1 MKLPSDFDSIPW
13 LESPLRSKAG
23 TILLAG
29 SLRNSPGISVDRM
42 RILGNYAL
50 VILLRGSGV
59 YRDARGRE
67 IPLRGGHAVHVFPE
81 LAHAYGP
88 SAPGAEWNEIYV
100 VYEGPVFSTL
110 RDCSL
115 LSADQPISRLRS
127 TSQTFERLM
136 RIFEQVRPGVE
147 RHATRAVGEFL
158 ALLFD
163 ILTHPDISTA
173 TAEDE
178 TTRAAM
184 GLLAAPQ
191 EGRWLSA
198 DEVAAQVGMAYET
211 FRKRFK
217 RSIGLPPARYQ
228 MQKKIE
234 RACASLYHGSPSLKR
249 LAADLGFFD
258 EFHFSKAFRQ
268 LVGQPPSAYR
278 RRLGG

>member
-1 MKLPSDFDSIPW
+1 MLPSDFDSIPW
-13 LESPLRSKAG
+13 LESPLKSKAG

-29 SLRNSPGISVDRM
+29 SLRNSPGIGVDHM

-50 VILLRGSGV
+50 VILLSGSGI

-67 IPLRGGHAVHVFPE
+67 IPLQSGHAVHVFPE

-88 SAPGAEWNEIYV
+88 TPGAEWNEIYV
-100 VYEGPVFSTL
+100 VFEGPVFSAL

-127 TSQTFERLM
+127 TSQTFDRLKQ
-136 RIFEQVRPGVE
+136 IFEQPRPGVV

-163 ILTHPDISTA
+163 LSTHPDTA
-173 TAEDE
+173 SVTAEDE
-178 TTRAAM
+178 MMRAAM

-198 DEVAAQVGMAYET
+198 EEVAARVGMAYET

-234 RACASLYHGSPSLKR
+234 RACASLYQGPSSLKR

-268 LVGQPPSAYR
+268 VVGQPPSSYR
-278 RRLGG
+278 KRLGS